1 MCTNVSHFSD
11 LHGKLDFMWWLVVL
25 WMVSQLFSHQAIS
38 DNTLKKYCYSASLVK
53 LKFLGMCVC
62 VLKGSIHFGWEF
74 AWLLAVWIWLHTVI
88 FLNNLLASFM
98 DIVFCTIVHDASTL
112 VFWVQHW
119 WVFCSTLVGFLFN
132 IGGFFVQHWWVFFST
147 WVFLLWNIFWNTFLS
162 RPYEFCIV
170 IACAKFYLCILVIMT
185 FAWYLGYGNIRRL
198 KLPVLSLELFSYD
211 IYFVT
216 FT

>member
-1 MCTNVSHFSD
+1 MSHFSD

-119 WVFCSTLVGFLFN
+119 WVFCSTLVGFFFNMGVFALKYFLKHLF
-132 IGGFFVQHWWVFFST
+132 IKTLRVLYSDSLCKVLFVHTSYNDLCLISRLWQHQEVETSSSLPW
-147 WVFLLWNIFWNTFLS
+147 
-162 RPYEFCIV
+162 IV
-170 IACAKFYLCILVIMT
+170 
-185 FAWYLGYGNIRRL
+185 
-198 KLPVLSLELFSYD
+198 
-211 IYFVT
+211 
-216 FT
+216 